1 MASLPYSANIT
12 SYADIQALERDIRQL
27 LRCKG
32 NTCAFLQSAE
42 YKNLTFAMTRK
53 LGSMKLPVLPV
64 EHKIHIPHSNLVM
77 HVSHDMKICIQA
89 VTSELVEEDATA
101 FVEEHRG
108 SDVSKKRRRV

>member
-53 LGSMKLPVLPV
+53 LGPMKLPVLPV
-64 EHKIHIPHSNLVM
+64 EHKIHIPHTNLVM
-77 HVSHDMKICIQA
+77 HVSQDMKIWIQA
-89 VTSELVEEDATA
+89 SELVEEDATA
-101 FVEEHRG
+101 FVEEHRDI
-108 SDVSKKRRRV
+108 DVSKKRRRV